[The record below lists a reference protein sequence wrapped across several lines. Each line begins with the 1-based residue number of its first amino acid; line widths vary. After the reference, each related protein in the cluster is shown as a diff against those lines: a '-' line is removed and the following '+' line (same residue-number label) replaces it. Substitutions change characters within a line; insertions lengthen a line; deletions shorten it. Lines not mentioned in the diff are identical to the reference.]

1 MALETADN
9 ATDVF
14 IIDVTAHT
22 VAQVETDYAC
32 HAIAGGR
39 WTEISV
45 TGKTVP
51 CEEAKAY
58 LSARTSGQR
67 TRKPVVRKRAH

>member
-1 MALETADN
+1 MRSTTTIRIDDGMKERIAAAPETADN
-9 ATDVF
+9 VTDVF

-32 HAIAGGR
+32 HAIAGAH

-45 TGKTVP
+45 AGKTVP
-51 CEEAKAY
+51 
-58 LSARTSGQR
+58 
-67 TRKPVVRKRAH
+67 